1 MYNFKEIVKKILID
15 IGQKVNKVL
24 FQRDCS
30 KGGIVNLR
38 AESIMESISI
48 VFIFSNKFF
57 FSQGFSERYIWRNI
71 IFNLE

>member
-1 MYNFKEIVKKILID
+1 MSDIVKNILID
-15 IGQKVNKVL
+15 IGQNVNNVL
-24 FQRDCS
+24 FQSDCS

-38 AESIMESISI
+38 AESITESIRI

-57 FSQGFSERYIWRNI
+57 FSHGFSERYISRNI